1 MNITENQLAAIFF
14 RHWWVLLLRGVLA
27 VAFGVLTW
35 FRPEISL
42 ASLVL
47 FFGVYAFS
55 DGVLGVWMAVSGRK
69 EHEHWWILLLWGIV
83 GIGAGLLAFAA
94 PGITALVLLFYIA
107 VWAISTGVLEI
118 AAAIRLRKEIEGE
131 WWLILCGLTSVVF
144 GCILLVRPGEGA
156 LALLWMIAVFS
167 VLFGVLL
174 VLLAFR
180 MRKFAKQNTRV
191 EGALL

>member
-1 MNITENQLAAIFF
+1 M
-14 RHWWVLLLRGVLA
+14 LRGVLA